1 VNLILKT
8 KKVNIHKHV

>member
-8 KKVNIHKHV
+8 NKVNIHKHV